1 MICDAFL
8 FRKVFEDKLCHRTAA
23 NVAVAHEK
31 YFYHLSKPLEFTD
44 FP

>member
-1 MICDAFL
+1 
-8 FRKVFEDKLCHRTAA
+8 
-23 NVAVAHEK
+23 VAHEK